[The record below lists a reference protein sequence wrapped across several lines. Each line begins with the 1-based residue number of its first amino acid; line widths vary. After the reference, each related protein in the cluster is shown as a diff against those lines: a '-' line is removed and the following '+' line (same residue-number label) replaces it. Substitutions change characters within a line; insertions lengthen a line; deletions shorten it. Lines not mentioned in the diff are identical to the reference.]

1 MLPCSLPI
9 SSFPP
14 QPVQFM
20 EDHGFDPYYGPEEM
34 FGGGGEWGWEG
45 DPYPMPPVSELPS
58 LTIPPRQCHTCRLSP
73 YPLQPRNPHDDKLVL
88 NKHGSIFPQDTEVS
102 EMT

>member
-1 MLPCSLPI
+1 MLQALLFTSNLI
-9 SSFPP
+9 FPP

-58 LTIPPRQCHTCRLSP
+58 AGDP
-73 YPLQPRNPHDDKLVL
+73 
-88 NKHGSIFPQDTEVS
+88 
-102 EMT
+102 